1 MDSHGSIFPQKSQ
14 FPWGFSRQFLWFFF
28 GQQEE
33 PEEQKPEK
41 QVEDEEVWSGRVAE
55 LELSLLEDCVVF
67 FWRLQKED
75 SLIHLGSVCLVG
87 DFWYGFY
94 HGIRPHQTPIWEN
107 IFGSF
112 SKHHL
117 KQIHEY
123 RQCLR

>member
-67 FWRLQKED
+67 FLEASKRRLID
-75 SLIHLGSVCLVG
+75 TLG
-87 DFWYGFY
+87 
-94 HGIRPHQTPIWEN
+94 
-107 IFGSF
+107 FGLF
-112 SKHHL
+112 SW
-117 KQIHEY
+117 
-123 RQCLR
+123 